1 MSLARKI
8 LVVDD
13 EAAIRKF
20 LKVSLEAQGFK
31 VEEAVNG
38 NEGITQAIAVRPDL
52 IILDLGLPDMEG
64 FEVLSRLRE
73 WSKVPVIVL
82 TVRDAEEDKVR
93 ALDGGA
99 DDYLTKPFSVPELLA
114 RIRVAERHRLP
125 ASESPL
131 FQSGDLEVDLSAR
144 SVKVGTREV
153 RLTATEWEILRLL
166 VEHAGKAVTHRQI
179 LKQVWGPNAVEHT
192 QYLRVY
198 VGHLRRKL
206 ERGTDQ
212 AFIRTEPGVG
222 YRLLLLG
229 TD

>member
-1 MSLARKI
+1 MTAAKI

-20 LKVSLEAQGFK
+20 LRVSLEAQGFK
-31 VEEAVNG
+31 VVEAVSG
-38 NEGITQAIAVRPDL
+38 KEGLTQAVASRPDL
-52 IILDLGLPDMEG
+52 IILDLGLPDIEG
-64 FEVLSRLRE
+64 FEVLGSLRE

-82 TVRDAEEDKVR
+82 TVRDDEEDKVR

-131 FQSGDLEVDLSAR
+131 FQSGDLEVDLSSR
-144 SVKVGTREV
+144 SVKVRGKEV

-198 VGHLRRKL
+198 VGHLRKKL
-206 ERGTDQ
+206 EQATDQ

-222 YRLLLLG
+222 YRLLLL
-229 TD
+229 

>member
-1 MSLARKI
+1 MNARKI
-8 LVVDD
+8 LVIDD

-20 LKVSLEAQGFK
+20 LRVSLVAQGFK

-38 NEGITQAIAVRPDL
+38 KEGLNQAIAFRPDL
-52 IILDLGLPDMEG
+52 VILDLGLPDMEG
-64 FEVLSRLRE
+64 FEALARLRE
-73 WSKVPVIVL
+73 WSMVPVIVL
-82 TVRDAEEDKVR
+82 TVRDAEEDKVK

-131 FQSGDLEVDLSAR
+131 FQSGSLEVDLGAR
-144 SVKVGTREV
+144 KVKVKGEEV

-166 VEHAGKAVTHRQI
+166 VEHAGKVVTHRQI
-179 LKQVWGPNAVEHT
+179 LKHVWGPNSVEHT

-198 VGHLRRKL
+198 VGHLRKKL
-206 ERGTDQ
+206 DKGAD
-212 AFIRTEPGVG
+212 AGFIRTEPGVG
-222 YRLLLLG
+222 YRLLLL
-229 TD
+229 